1 MTDLTHRLLSAR
13 AAAPDPKLLQDA
25 VERIEAQAAELA
37 RLRNV
42 VARLSE
48 DRAGGPSGMAG
59 RGA

>member
-1 MTDLTHRLLSAR
+1 MTDIVLRLLAAR

-25 VERIEAQAAELA
+25 VARIEAQAAEIA

-42 VARLSE
+42 VARLSQ
-48 DRAGGPSGMAG
+48 DRIDGLSE

>member
-1 MTDLTHRLLSAR
+1 MTDIVLRLLAAR

-25 VERIEAQAAELA
+25 VARIEAQAAEIA
-37 RLRNV
+37 RLQNV

-48 DRAGGPSGMAG
+48 DVDGLAG